1 MIGNAL
7 TTRDAHLCQLLH
19 DGLEC
24 ECGTVS
30 GLPHL
35 PGEHYVHK
43 NIVVEGMKRIME
55 VCKAQAVEPQPIKS
69 DCYLASSL
77 GRDDVVP

>member
-24 ECGTVS
+24 ECGTVL
-30 GLPHL
+30 GLPL
-35 PGEHYVHK
+35 LSCGHYVSK
-43 NIVVEGMKRIME
+43 NIGFEGMKQIME
-55 VCKAQAVEPQPIKS
+55 VCKAQAIEQLPIKR